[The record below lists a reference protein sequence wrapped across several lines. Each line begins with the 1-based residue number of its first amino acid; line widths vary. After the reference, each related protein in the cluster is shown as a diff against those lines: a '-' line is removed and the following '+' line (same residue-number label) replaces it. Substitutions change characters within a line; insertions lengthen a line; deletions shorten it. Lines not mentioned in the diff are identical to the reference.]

1 MVILLIQNDLQEV
14 IVMIFDN
21 KPPFIIA
28 KDKAEE
34 FLNIK
39 SSTEHN
45 EIIEKRSDALRKILK
60 DETK

>member
-1 MVILLIQNDLQEV
+1 
-14 IVMIFDN
+14 MIFDN

-45 EIIEKRSDALRKILK
+45 EIIEKRSESLRKVLR

>member
-1 MVILLIQNDLQEV
+1 MLL
-14 IVMIFDN
+14 IFDN